1 MKLGLGLLGA
11 LALVLFTTLIGVSTT
26 HNNEVDDLQAQIE
39 DLENDLEAQQDYIEE
54 LHRFVNDYA
63 YNDSGTVFVYIDED
77 GDYHDGL

>member
-11 LALVLFTTLIGVSTT
+11 LALALFTTLIGVSTT
-26 HNNEVDDLQAQIE
+26 HNNEVEDLQAQIE

-54 LHRFVNDYA
+54 IHRFVNDYT

-77 GDYHDGL
+77 GDYHD